1 MMITFFAVTYF
12 LCAFLISMFLNS
24 VSSGV
29 AGRLSDNAEIITV
42 NQDHNSES
50 ALTYSDIGD
59 ILSKYKAVG
68 AIKLVIEYNSGYALF
83 DYEKTSSENSAP
95 TAVIKPELEPYCMT
109 INGRKTINFIG
120 QNYTVSSINIYG
132 GKDSDFILQS
142 DKLSGSTVRF
152 SGLTLIIDNKDK
164 TPSVTESIKSDITGK
179 NPDTNIRTDDISKI
193 AGKGNLFT
201 SGNIV
206 IIIAILLIGL
216 LILMNS
222 GVFTWSWIN
231 SKRSEI
237 MARRICGADDA
248 DIKKMIFINFL
259 MISAVGILIGFIV
272 TLLLTL
278 IPAVSYYL
286 GNIRIS
292 AGLISVA
299 FILLIG
305 GIISYSLSDKYS
317 HEQVISL
324 RRVIIIAILLIGLLI
339 LMNSGVFTW
348 SWINSKRSEIMAR
361 RICGAD
367 DADIKKMIFIN
378 FLMIS
383 AVGILIGFIVTLLLT
398 LIPAVSYYLGNI
410 RISAGLIS
418 VAFILLIG
426 GIISYSLSDKYSHEQ
441 VISLRR
447 VL

>member
-1 MMITFFAVTYF
+1 M
-12 LCAFLISMFLNS
+12 
-24 VSSGV
+24 
-29 AGRLSDNAEIITV
+29 
-42 NQDHNSES
+42 
-50 ALTYSDIGD
+50 
-59 ILSKYKAVG
+59 
-68 AIKLVIEYNSGYALF
+68 
-83 DYEKTSSENSAP
+83 
-95 TAVIKPELEPYCMT
+95 IKPELEPYCMT
-109 INGRKTINFIG
+109 INGRKSINFIG

-164 TPSVTESIKSDITGK
+164 TPSVTGSIKSDITGK

-324 RRVIIIAILLIGLLI
+324 RRVL
-339 LMNSGVFTW
+339 
-348 SWINSKRSEIMAR
+348 
-361 RICGAD
+361 
-367 DADIKKMIFIN
+367 
-378 FLMIS
+378 
-383 AVGILIGFIVTLLLT
+383 
-398 LIPAVSYYLGNI
+398 
-410 RISAGLIS
+410 
-418 VAFILLIG
+418 
-426 GIISYSLSDKYSHEQ
+426 
-441 VISLRR
+441 
-447 VL
+447 

>member
-12 LCAFLISMFLNS
+12 LCTFLISMFLNS

-42 NQDHNSES
+42 NQDRNSER

-248 DIKKMIFINFL
+248 DIKK
-259 MISAVGILIGFIV
+259 
-272 TLLLTL
+272 
-278 IPAVSYYL
+278 
-286 GNIRIS
+286 
-292 AGLISVA
+292 
-299 FILLIG
+299 
-305 GIISYSLSDKYS
+305 
-317 HEQVISL
+317 
-324 RRVIIIAILLIGLLI
+324 
-339 LMNSGVFTW
+339 
-348 SWINSKRSEIMAR
+348 
-361 RICGAD
+361 
-367 DADIKKMIFIN
+367 
-378 FLMIS
+378 
-383 AVGILIGFIVTLLLT
+383 
-398 LIPAVSYYLGNI
+398 
-410 RISAGLIS
+410 
-418 VAFILLIG
+418 
-426 GIISYSLSDKYSHEQ
+426 
-441 VISLRR
+441 
-447 VL
+447 

>member
-12 LCAFLISMFLNS
+12 LCTFLISMFLNS

-59 ILSKYKAVG
+59 ILSKHKAVG

-152 SGLTLIIDNKDK
+152 SGLTLIIDNKNK

-193 AGKGNLFT
+193 AEK
-201 SGNIV
+201 
-206 IIIAILLIGL
+206 A
-216 LILMNS
+216 
-222 GVFTWSWIN
+222 
-231 SKRSEI
+231 
-237 MARRICGADDA
+237 
-248 DIKKMIFINFL
+248 
-259 MISAVGILIGFIV
+259 
-272 TLLLTL
+272 
-278 IPAVSYYL
+278 
-286 GNIRIS
+286 
-292 AGLISVA
+292 
-299 FILLIG
+299 
-305 GIISYSLSDKYS
+305 
-317 HEQVISL
+317 ISL
-324 RRVIIIAILLIGLLI
+324 HQAI
-339 LMNSGVFTW
+339 
-348 SWINSKRSEIMAR
+348 
-361 RICGAD
+361 
-367 DADIKKMIFIN
+367 
-378 FLMIS
+378 
-383 AVGILIGFIVTLLLT
+383 
-398 LIPAVSYYLGNI
+398 
-410 RISAGLIS
+410 
-418 VAFILLIG
+418 
-426 GIISYSLSDKYSHEQ
+426 
-441 VISLRR
+441 
-447 VL
+447 

>member
-12 LCAFLISMFLNS
+12 LCTFLISMFLNS

-42 NQDHNSES
+42 NQDNNSES
-50 ALTYSDIGD
+50 ALTYSDLGD

-237 MARRICGADDA
+237 MARRICVADDA

-259 MISAVGILIGFIV
+259 IISAVGILIGFIV

-292 AGLISVA
+292 AGLISV
-299 FILLIG
+299 
-305 GIISYSLSDKYS
+305 
-317 HEQVISL
+317 
-324 RRVIIIAILLIGLLI
+324 
-339 LMNSGVFTW
+339 T
-348 SWINSKRSEIMAR
+348 
-361 RICGAD
+361 
-367 DADIKKMIFIN
+367 
-378 FLMIS
+378 
-383 AVGILIGFIVTLLLT
+383 
-398 LIPAVSYYLGNI
+398 
-410 RISAGLIS
+410 
-418 VAFILLIG
+418 FILLIG

>member
-1 MMITFFAVTYF
+1 M
-12 LCAFLISMFLNS
+12 
-24 VSSGV
+24 
-29 AGRLSDNAEIITV
+29 
-42 NQDHNSES
+42 
-50 ALTYSDIGD
+50 
-59 ILSKYKAVG
+59 
-68 AIKLVIEYNSGYALF
+68 
-83 DYEKTSSENSAP
+83 
-95 TAVIKPELEPYCMT
+95 IKPELEPYCMT

-193 AGKGNLFT
+193 SGKSNLFT

-231 SKRSEI
+231 SK
-237 MARRICGADDA
+237 C
-248 DIKKMIFINFL
+248 
-259 MISAVGILIGFIV
+259 
-272 TLLLTL
+272 
-278 IPAVSYYL
+278 
-286 GNIRIS
+286 
-292 AGLISVA
+292 
-299 FILLIG
+299 
-305 GIISYSLSDKYS
+305 
-317 HEQVISL
+317 
-324 RRVIIIAILLIGLLI
+324 
-339 LMNSGVFTW
+339 
-348 SWINSKRSEIMAR
+348 SEIMAR

>member
-12 LCAFLISMFLNS
+12 LCTFLISMFLNS

-59 ILSKYKAVG
+59 ILSKHKAVG

-95 TAVIKPELEPYCMT
+95 TAVIKPELEPYC
-109 INGRKTINFIG
+109 
-120 QNYTVSSINIYG
+120 INIYG

-152 SGLTLIIDNKDK
+152 SGLTLIIDNKNK

-305 GIISYSLSDKYS
+305 D
-317 HEQVISL
+317 
-324 RRVIIIAILLIGLLI
+324 
-339 LMNSGVFTW
+339 
-348 SWINSKRSEIMAR
+348 
-361 RICGAD
+361 
-367 DADIKKMIFIN
+367 
-378 FLMIS
+378 
-383 AVGILIGFIVTLLLT
+383 
-398 LIPAVSYYLGNI
+398 
-410 RISAGLIS
+410 
-418 VAFILLIG
+418 
-426 GIISYSLSDKYSHEQ
+426 IISYSLSDKYSHEQ